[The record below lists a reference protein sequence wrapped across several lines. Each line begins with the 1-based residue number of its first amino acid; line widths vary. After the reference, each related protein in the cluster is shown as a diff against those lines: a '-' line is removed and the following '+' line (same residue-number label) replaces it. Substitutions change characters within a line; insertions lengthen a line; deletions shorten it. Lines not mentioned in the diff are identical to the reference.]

1 MVKLERSCS
10 EFGDAGSLV
19 KPTALSLIN
28 TMVGVAG
35 AGGEELPV
43 LQKQKSVIAS
53 ANVQVPQERVPAL
66 PVLIFA
72 VSYITLGAVLFSA
85 WEQWTFLEGFY
96 FSFITLTTIGKT
108 MFGWLELSAFWL
120 FDVYILILIL
130 K

>member
-1 MVKLERSCS
+1 MVKLERSGS

-35 AGGEELPV
+35 AGGEELPI
-43 LQKQKSVIAS
+43 LQKQKSVITS
-53 ANVQVPQERVPAL
+53 ANVQVPQEKVPAL

-72 VSYITLGAVLFSA
+72 CSYITFGAGLFSA
-85 WEQWTFLEGFY
+85 WEQWSFLEGFY

-108 MFGWLELSAFWL
+108 MIGWFELSPFCI
-120 FDVYILILIL
+120 YIYRH
-130 K
+130 